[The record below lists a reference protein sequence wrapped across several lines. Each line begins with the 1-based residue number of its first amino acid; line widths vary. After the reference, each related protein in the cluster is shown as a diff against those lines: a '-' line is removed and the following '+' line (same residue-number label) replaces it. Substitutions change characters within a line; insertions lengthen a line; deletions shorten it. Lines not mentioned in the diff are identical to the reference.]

1 MLFSKS
7 AWQGLADG
15 SITVTFRTW
24 TKPQAKTG
32 GRYRVAGMLLEAT
45 DVREIAVASLTD
57 ADAVAAG
64 EASLPTLLAR
74 LQRPDAK
81 GTVWR
86 VDLRY
91 VGIDDRIERR
101 TNDELGADDIA
112 ALRARLDRLDRAAA
126 GPWTRT
132 TLRLIEKY
140 PGVVST
146 ALARHTGQERPAF
159 KINVRK
165 LKEMGL
171 TESLD
176 VGYRL
181 SPRGE
186 ALLRALHDG

>member
-1 MLFSKS
+1 MLFSAS
-7 AWQGLADG
+7 AWPGLADG

-24 TKPQAKTG
+24 TRPQAKAG

-45 DVREIAVASLTD
+45 DVREVVIDTLTE
-57 ADAVAAG
+57 ADAAAAG
-64 EASLPTLLAR
+64 EIDLLTLLRR
-74 LQRPDAK
+74 LRNPSPDT
-81 GTVWR
+81 TVWR

-91 VGIDDRIERR
+91 VGIDDRLERR
-101 TNDELGADDIA
+101 VDDALTDDDIA
-112 ALRARLDRLDRAAA
+112 ALRTRLDRLDRGAG
-126 GPWTRT
+126 GPWTRA

-146 ALARHTGQERPAF
+146 ALARQTGQERPVF
-159 KINVRK
+159 KLNVRK

-186 ALLRALHDG
+186 ALLRAIR

>member
-7 AWQGLADG
+7 AWPGLADG

-24 TKPQAKTG
+24 AKPQAKQG

-45 DVREIAVASLTD
+45 DVREVAAGTLTD

-64 EASLPTLLAR
+64 EADLATLLRR
-74 LQRPDAK
+74 LQDPAPTT
-81 GTVWR
+81 TVWR

-101 TNDELGADDIA
+101 VVDTLTEVEIVQ
-112 ALRARLDRLDRAAA
+112 LRARLDRLDRH
-126 GPWTRT
+126 GSKPWTRA
-132 TLRLIEKY
+132 TLQLIEKY

-146 ALARHTGQERPAF
+146 ALARHTGQERPDF
-159 KINVRK
+159 KLNVRK

-171 TESLD
+171 TESLK
-176 VGYRL
+176 VGYQL

-186 ALLRALHDG
+186 ALLRAIR

>member
-7 AWQGLADG
+7 AWAGLADG

-24 TKPQAKTG
+24 AKPQAKAG

-45 DVREIAVASLTD
+45 SVQQVEVGSLTE

-64 EASLPTLLAR
+64 EATLVTLLGR
-74 LQRPDAK
+74 LGEPEPTA
-81 GTVWR
+81 TVWR

-101 TNDELGADDIA
+101 TVAELTNDDIA
-112 ALRARLDRLDRAAA
+112 ALRTRLDRLDRSA
-126 GPWTRT
+126 GKPWTRT
-132 TLRLIEKY
+132 TLQLIEKY

-186 ALLRALHDG
+186 ALLRAIR

>member
-7 AWQGLADG
+7 AWTGLADG

-24 TKPQAKTG
+24 TKPQAKAG

-45 DVREIAVASLTD
+45 DVREVAVASLTD

-64 EASLPTLLAR
+64 EANLHTLLAR
-74 LQRPDAK
+74 LKRPDAE

-101 TNDELGADDIA
+101 TNDALSEDDIV
-112 ALRARLDRLDRAAA
+112 ALRTRLDRLDRAA
-126 GPWTRT
+126 GKPWTRT

-171 TESLD
+171 TQSLEI
-176 VGYRL
+176 GYRL

-186 ALLRALHDG
+186 ALLRSLTDG

>member
-7 AWQGLADG
+7 AWSGLADG

-24 TKPQAKTG
+24 SKPQARAG
-32 GRYRVAGMLLEAT
+32 GHYRVAGMLLEAT
-45 DVREIAVASLTD
+45 AVHQVEVSTLTD
-57 ADAVAAG
+57 ADAMAAG
-64 EASLPTLLAR
+64 ESDLTSLLQR
-74 LQRPDAK
+74 LQQPSTD

-91 VGIDDRIERR
+91 VGIDDRVERR
-101 TNDELGADDIA
+101 TVSELTDDDIA
-112 ALRARLDRLDRAAA
+112 ALRTRLDRLDRNATK
-126 GPWTRT
+126 PWTRT
-132 TLRLIEKY
+132 TLQLIEKY

-146 ALARHTGQERPAF
+146 ALARDTGLERPAF

-176 VGYRL
+176 IGYRL

-186 ALLRALHDG
+186 ALLRAIR

>member
-1 MLFSKS
+1 MLFSAS
-7 AWQGLADG
+7 AWPGLADG

-24 TKPQAKTG
+24 SKPQAKQG

-45 DVREIAVASLTD
+45 DVRQVEVSTLTE
-57 ADAVAAG
+57 ADAIAAG
-64 EASLPTLLAR
+64 EADLTTLLRR
-74 LQRPDAK
+74 LKNPPSTSA
-81 GTVWR
+81 VWR
-86 VDLRY
+86 VDLRHLG
-91 VGIDDRIERR
+91 VDDRIERR
-101 TNDELGADDIA
+101 AADALTDDDIDD
-112 ALRARLDRLDRAAA
+112 LRTRLDRLDRRA
-126 GPWTRT
+126 GAPWTRT
-132 TLRLIEKY
+132 TLRLIETY

-186 ALLRALHDG
+186 ALLRAMG

>member
-7 AWQGLADG
+7 AWSGLAAG

-24 TKPQAKTG
+24 SKPQAKVG

-45 DVREIAVASLTD
+45 EVRQVAAASLTD
-57 ADAVAAG
+57 DDAVAAG
-64 EASLPTLLAR
+64 ETDLDTLLKR
-74 LQRPDAK
+74 LGQLPLDAH
-81 GTVWR
+81 VWR

-91 VGIDDRIERR
+91 LGVDDRIERR
-101 TNDELGADDIA
+101 AVADLTDDEIV
-112 ALRARLDRLDRAAA
+112 ALHTRLDRLDRSA
-126 GPWTRT
+126 GKPWTRT
-132 TLRLIEKY
+132 TLRLIKNY

-159 KINVRK
+159 KVNVRK

-186 ALLRALHDG
+186 ALLRAIR

>member
-7 AWQGLADG
+7 AWPGLADG

-24 TKPQAKTG
+24 SKPQAKQG

-45 DVREIAVASLTD
+45 GVRQVAAGSLTD

-64 EASLPTLLAR
+64 EADLAR
-74 LQRPDAK
+74 LLHRLGDPTADS
-81 GTVWR
+81 TVWR
-86 VDLRY
+86 VDLRHLG
-91 VGIDDRIERR
+91 VDDRIERR
-101 TNDELGADDIA
+101 VDDTLTDDDIA
-112 ALRARLDRLDRAAA
+112 ALRARLDRLDRS
-126 GPWTRT
+126 GGRPWTRT
-132 TLRLIEKY
+132 TLQLIEKY

-146 ALARHTGQERPAF
+146 ALARQTGQERPDF

-171 TESLD
+171 TESLQ

-186 ALLRALHDG
+186 ALLRAIR

>member
-1 MLFSKS
+1 MLFSAA
-7 AWQGLADG
+7 AWPGLADG

-24 TKPQAKTG
+24 TRPQAKAG
-32 GRYRVAGMLLEAT
+32 RRYRIAGMLLEAT
-45 DVREIAVASLTD
+45 DVREVAVRTLTD
-57 ADAVAAG
+57 TDAMAAG
-64 EASLPTLLAR
+64 EIDLPTLLRR
-74 LQRPDAK
+74 LKNPSPDS
-81 GTVWR
+81 TVWR
-86 VDLRY
+86 VGLRY

-101 TNDELGADDIA
+101 LDDRLTNDDIA
-112 ALRARLDRLDRAAA
+112 ALRTRLDQLDRSAG

-146 ALARHTGQERPAF
+146 ALARHTGLERPAF
-159 KINVRK
+159 KLNVRK

-176 VGYRL
+176 TGYRL

-186 ALLRALHDG
+186 ALLRAIR